1 MVFTPKSL
9 LRRFLLTERH
19 RLIFPASPAVNR
31 NSFAA
36 KTICEPVGLIYAKN
50 SGFFGEIYGF
60 TDCSVAVLLE
70 SGLHFDV
77 PFGFDVISTFE
88 DFTYAG
94 RDLSD
99 LLDTSGFGNLF
110 FEFFAVKAGLG
121 GDLFED
127 RIYLEYF

>member
-1 MVFTPKSL
+1 MLIEGHWFADSAVAAVDGDALAAELVGQFVGL
-9 LRRFLLTERH
+9 VDGGGGG
-19 RLIFPASPAVNR
+19 IFPEVY
-31 NSFAA
+31 
-36 KTICEPVGLIYAKN
+36 GL
-50 SGFFGEIYGF
+50 

-70 SGLHFDV
+70 GGLHFDV
-77 PFGFDVISTFE
+77 PFRLYIVSAFE

-94 RDLSD
+94 RDFGD

-110 FEFFAVKAGLG
+110 FEFFAVKAGRC